1 MSRWKA
7 AAIHLSISAAIGLAA
22 AALIFGVWYPPP
34 YSQAAGA
41 GGLVLLLLGV
51 DVVLGPLLT
60 LVVFKSGKKTLKF
73 DLAVIAVLQA
83 CALLYGLSVVTRA
96 RPAFI
101 VAAVDRFTLV
111 TANNLDPADLAQGS
125 KPEFQSVPWTGPR
138 LVGAKLPTGA
148 KEHNNLLF
156 SSMAGNDVD
165 KLPKYYVDYTTAAPT
180 LLKHAKPLDRLLTK
194 HPEAGAMLDAWLR
207 EKNVSATHVAW
218 VPLASQRQTMTMLL
232 DAASGKVLG
241 AIAVDPW

>member
-22 AALIFGVWYPPP
+22 AALIFGVWYPSP
-34 YSQAAGA
+34 YSQVAGA
-41 GGLVLLLLGV
+41 GELVLLLLGV

-101 VAAVDRFTLV
+101 VAAVDRLVLV
-111 TANNLDPADLAQGS
+111 TANDLDPADLAQGS
-125 KPEFQSVPWTGPR
+125 KPEFQSVSWTGPR
-138 LVGAKLPTGA
+138 LVGVRLPTDA
-148 KEHNNLLF
+148 KEHNDLLF
-156 SSMAGNDVD
+156 SGMAGKDVD
-165 KLPKYYVDYTTAAPT
+165 KFPKYYVDYDEAAPM
-180 LLKHAKPLDRLLTK
+180 LLQHAKPLNDLRGK
-194 HPEAGAMLDAWLR
+194 HPEASAMLDTWLR
-207 EKNVSATHVAW
+207 KNRIDAAHVAW
-218 VPLASQRQTMTMLL
+218 VPLISRRQSMTTLL
-232 DAASGKVLG
+232 DREHGQILG
-241 AIAVDPW
+241 ALATDPW